1 MKFLYKLPRARVFL
15 PSAVLALILLFAAF
29 GSFLTPHE
37 FSTSS
42 LLDRNLPPVFVGG
55 DWDHPFGTDGLGRD
69 YLERLVVGS
78 RVSIGL
84 ALVGTIIGMI
94 LGTML
99 GLIAARG
106 NRLVDGAIVGL
117 IDFQA
122 AVPFMIIAL
131 AVLAVFGSSMTLF
144 VFLLGLY
151 GWETYARMARNSALS
166 VHTLQFVEAARV
178 IGVTSAVIDRRH
190 ILPTIANVIIV
201 QATLNFPQTILLE
214 SGLSFLGL
222 GIQPPMTSLGQLLGS
237 GRDSLSRAWWI
248 AVVPGALIFFTTL
261 AISLLGD
268 VLRDKLDPTV
278 RDG

>member
-1 MKFLYKLPRARVFL
+1 MTLPSRLPPARV
-15 PSAVLALILLFAAF
+15 AVPGAVFVLILLFAAF
-29 GSFLTPHE
+29 GSFLTPHG

-42 LLDRNLPPVFVGG
+42 LLDRNQPPVFLGG
-55 DWDHPFGTDGLGRD
+55 DWTHPLGTDGLGRD

-84 ALVGTIIGMI
+84 ALVGTIIGMVF
-94 LGTML
+94 GTTL

-106 NRLVDGAIVGL
+106 NRLVDGAITAL

-131 AVLAVFGSSMTLF
+131 CVLAVFGSSMTLF
-144 VFLLGLY
+144 VFLLGFY
-151 GWETYARMARNSALS
+151 GWETYARLARNSALS
-166 VHTLQFVEAARV
+166 AHTLQFVEAARV
-178 IGVTSAVIDRRH
+178 IGVSPSVIDRRH
-190 ILPTIANVIIV
+190 ILPTIANVVIV

-237 GRDSLSRAWWI
+237 GRDSLARAWWI
-248 AVVPGALIFFTTL
+248 AVIPGALIFLTTL
-261 AISLLGD
+261 SISLLGD
-268 VLRDKLDPTV
+268 VLRDRLDPTT
-278 RDG
+278 RKD